1 MTGWSLLVLIRERL
15 KCDDR
20 LELKDIALPELINLT
35 SRDY

>member
-20 LELKDIALPELINLT
+20 LELKDLPELINFT
-35 SRDY
+35 SKDY